1 MARYTGPV
9 CRKCRALNE
18 KLMLKG
24 DKCYTPKCPLE
35 RKTAQAPRSRFRRR
49 ISERGIQ
56 LHEKQK
62 VRFSYGLMEKQFRGF
77 FARARKMTGVTG
89 DNFMTLLERRLDN
102 VVYRV
107 GFADSRA
114 QARQIVR
121 HGHIVVN
128 KRKVDIPSY
137 LVEEGDDVQ
146 WREASAKT
154 ECYKVAIEKA
164 KKANIPAWLSLDQ
177 EKMIATVSVL
187 PGRDAIVSNLNSQAI
202 VEYYSR

>member
-35 RKTAQAPRSRFRRR
+35 RKNAQTSRSRFRRR

-62 VRFSYGLMEKQFRGF
+62 VRFSSGLMEKQFRGF
-77 FARARKMTGVTG
+77 FAMARKMPGVTG

-102 VVYRV
+102 VVYRI

-121 HGHIVVN
+121 HGHIVIN
-128 KRKVDIPSY
+128 KHKVDIPSC
-137 LVEEGDDVQ
+137 LVKEGDVIH
-146 WREASAKT
+146 WREGSAKT
-154 ECYKVAIEKA
+154 ECYKEAIEKV
-164 KKANIPAWLSLDQ
+164 KKANIPVWLSPDQ
-177 EKMIATVSVL
+177 DKMVATVLVL
-187 PGRDAIVSNLNSQAI
+187 PSGDVIASNLNSQAI

>member
-24 DKCYTPKCPLE
+24 DKCFSPKCPLE
-35 RKTAQAPRSRFRRR
+35 RKAAQTSRSKFRRR
-49 ISERGIQ
+49 ISDRGIQ
-56 LHEKQK
+56 LQEKQK
-62 VRFSYGLMEKQFRGF
+62 VRFSYGLMEKQFHGF
-77 FARARKMTGVTG
+77 FDRARKLSGVTG
-89 DNFMTLLERRLDN
+89 NNFITLLERRLDN

-107 GFADSRA
+107 GFADSRS

-128 KRKVDIPSY
+128 DHKVDIPSY
-137 LVEEGDDVQ
+137 MVKEGDVIR

-154 ECYKVAIEKA
+154 ECYKYALEKV
-164 KKANIPAWLSLDQ
+164 KKVEVPTWLSLDQ
-177 EKMIATVSVL
+177 EGMVATVSAL
-187 PGRDAIVSNLNSQAI
+187 PDGDIIASSLNVQAI

>member
-35 RKTAQAPRSRFRRR
+35 RRAVRTSRSRFRRR

-62 VRFSYGLMEKQFRGF
+62 VRFSYGLMEKQFKGF
-77 FARARKMTGVTG
+77 FVRVKKMTGMTG
-89 DNFMTLLERRLDN
+89 SNFMTLLERRLDN

-121 HGHIVVN
+121 HGHIVLN
-128 KRKVDIPSY
+128 KHKVDIPSY
-137 LVEEGDDVQ
+137 LVKEGDVIQ
-146 WREASAKT
+146 WRESSAKT
-154 ECYKVAIEKA
+154 ECYKVAVEKV
-164 KKANIPAWLSLDQ
+164 KKANIPAWLGLDQ
-177 EKMIATVSVL
+177 EKMIATVSAL
-187 PGRDAIVSNLNSQAI
+187 PDGDVIASNLNSQAI